1 MHPVKVYG
9 AKPAGPPADGNP
21 LLAGL
26 IAGALLAVAWTFLVY
41 VTHNPVSLAAWGV
54 GGLIGLAVAKS
65 ARAPGASLGTLA
77 ALLTVGTVVLTKVL
91 ILAFALRP
99 MIEDEILRSGDATA
113 AMFLV
118 EMITHRSFSPDL
130 QAALDRQDRTKR
142 DTVTDARGLD
152 LRYRMIEEARAR
164 AKAATPV
171 ERQELVRTRLGSLF
185 AHLGFLPLLGR
196 LFGLMDFVWLGL
208 GIASAWKLAQSSTG

>member
-77 ALLTVGTVVLTKVL
+77 ALLTVGTVVLTKV
-91 ILAFALRP
+91 P
-99 MIEDEILRSGDATA
+99 
-113 AMFLV
+113 
-118 EMITHRSFSPDL
+118 PDL

-171 ERQELVRTRLGSLF
+171 ERQELVRTRLGSLL

-196 LFGLMDFVWLGL
+196 LFGLMDIVWLGL